1 MDWDSLRTNHDPADY
16 HSALINFPAHVEQ
29 ALELMKGFEFSFK
42 PESIIVCGMGG
53 SAIPGFLL
61 KDYCRQKLDLFVDV
75 ANSYSVPEWVDKGT
89 LAFVISY
96 SGNTE
101 EALSCLRDLINR
113 NAKLVLVS
121 SGGLL
126 EQASRK
132 YGLPFIKAPAE
143 FQPRAAT
150 PFLFTFLLEVLRKN
164 DLLFPNYEE
173 AVRELK
179 KVDLKKL
186 KGLAESLIGKYVYI
200 FTPSYLES
208 IGRRYQSQCFNENSK
223 ILSKYSVLPEA
234 NHNELTAWG
243 ESQELPLTAIF
254 LWDDDMS
261 SVMKERFKFTMNACK
276 ERGEVFII
284 KSRGKTLL
292 SKMLTLIYQGD
303 MLSYY
308 LSLLRGKNPL
318 PVPVVESL
326 KEHLAKKTGFKKKTM
341 KSLGLDGVV

>member
-61 KDYCRQKLDLFVDV
+61 KDYCRHKLDLFVEV
-75 ANSYSVPEWVDKGT
+75 ANTYSVPEWVGKKT

-101 EALSCLRDLINR
+101 EALSCLKELMNRDSRIVLI
-113 NAKLVLVS
+113 S

-126 EQASRK
+126 EKAARK
-132 YGLPFIKAPAE
+132 YGFPFIKAPAE

-150 PFLFTFLLEVLRKN
+150 PYLFTFLLEVLRKIG
-164 DLLFPNYEE
+164 LLFPNYEE
-173 AVRELK
+173 AVRELRK
-179 KVDLKKL
+179 TDLKKL
-186 KGLAESLIGKYVYI
+186 RKTAERLLGKYLYI

-208 IGRRYQSQCFNENSK
+208 VGRRYQSQAFNENAK
-223 ILSKYSVLPEA
+223 TLSKYSVLPEA

-243 ESQELPLTAIF
+243 ESQELPLAAIF

-261 SVMKERFKFTMNACK
+261 DVMKERFKFTMNVCK
-276 ERGEVFII
+276 AKGEVFNF

-326 KEHLAKKTGFKKKTM
+326 KKRLAKKTGFKKKLV